1 MAPKRKAGQSTVAKV
16 AAAPSRET
24 RSAAR
29 ITRSS
34 AKNSSVNFIELP
46 DTRKIKKSTNKK
58 QKIAEVKGKGK
69 AIAKEDSASEDG
81 KDEEEASENV
91 LEDSSKPV
99 VIIEHCKQCKSFER
113 RAIEVK
119 EGLEKSDVDVILKL
133 NPEKPRR
140 GCFEIRQDGGK
151 VFVSL
156 LGMKRPFKPMK
167 DLNMDK
173 VISDIIAGLSNS
185 S

>member
-1 MAPKRKAGQSTVAKV
+1 MAPKRKAGQSTVAKA

-46 DTRKIKKSTNKK
+46 DTRKIKKSSNKK

-99 VIIEHCKQCKSFER
+99 VIIEHWYF
-113 RAIEVK
+113 
-119 EGLEKSDVDVILKL
+119 
-133 NPEKPRR
+133 
-140 GCFEIRQDGGK
+140 
-151 VFVSL
+151 SL
-156 LGMKRPFKPMK
+156 FFLPFCPF
-167 DLNMDK
+167 LTF
-173 VISDIIAGLSNS
+173 A
-185 S
+185 

>member
-99 VIIEHCKQCKSFER
+99 VIIEHWYFSLFFIPFLSFSYFR
-113 RAIEVK
+113 
-119 EGLEKSDVDVILKL
+119 L
-133 NPEKPRR
+133 NAQTMWK
-140 GCFEIRQDGGK
+140 K
-151 VFVSL
+151 MLLSL
-156 LGMKRPFKPMK
+156 LQYYDYYAIFITVLPC
-167 DLNMDK
+167 L
-173 VISDIIAGLSNS
+173 I
-185 S
+185 

>member
-1 MAPKRKAGQSTVAKV
+1 MAPKRKAGQSTVAKA

-99 VIIEHCKQCKSFER
+99 VIIEHWYFSF
-113 RAIEVK
+113 
-119 EGLEKSDVDVILKL
+119 
-133 NPEKPRR
+133 
-140 GCFEIRQDGGK
+140 FFFT
-151 VFVSL
+151 VFVLFLLSL
-156 LGMKRPFKPMK
+156 KCA
-167 DLNMDK
+167 NNVEEN
-173 VISDIIAGLSNS
+173 VIVVITVL
-185 S
+185 

>member
-1 MAPKRKAGQSTVAKV
+1 MAPKRKAGQSTVAKAAA
-16 AAAPSRET
+16 AAAPARET

-29 ITRSS
+29 VTRSS
-34 AKNSSVNFIELP
+34 AKTSSVNFIELP
-46 DTRKIKKSTNKK
+46 DSRKIRKSPNKK
-58 QKIAEVKGKGK
+58 QKIAEVKGK
-69 AIAKEDSASEDG
+69 AKEDSSSEE
-81 KDEEEASENV
+81 DEEKEEEEDAEKV

-99 VIIEHCKQCKSFER
+99 VIIEHCKQCKSFEK
-113 RAIEVK
+113 RAIQVK
-119 EGLEKSDVDVILKL
+119 EGLEESDCDVIVKL

-151 VFVSL
+151 VFISL

-167 DLNMDK
+167 DLDMDK
-173 VISDIIAGLSNS
+173 VISDIITDLSNS